1 MDYILAFLLALLI
14 FLVKAAPLWI
24 VIAIIIYIIKQP
36 SDKKE
41 NKPDFT
47 FEMDGKTY
55 DAYEVEDDD
64 TFNNAAI
71 WDD

>member
-1 MDYILAFLLALLI
+1 MDVILSILLALII
-14 FLVKAAPLWI
+14 FLVKGLPLWI
-24 VIAIIIYIIKQP
+24 VIFIIVYIAKLP
-36 SDKKE
+36 SKTEE

-64 TFNNAAI
+64 SYNAACY
-71 WDD
+71 DD